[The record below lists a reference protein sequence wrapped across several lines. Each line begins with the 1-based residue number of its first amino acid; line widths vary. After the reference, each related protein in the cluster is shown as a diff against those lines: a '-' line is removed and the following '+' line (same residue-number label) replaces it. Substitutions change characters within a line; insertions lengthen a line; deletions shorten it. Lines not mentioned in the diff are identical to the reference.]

1 MQCSCARCFS
11 AISSFQQ
18 FFLKMKDSKWTEFW
32 GISLRNIY
40 GVFSLMEGLGRKYE
54 KRRHGLSARFSFLVL
69 MLFAEKEKVS

>member
-1 MQCSCARCFS
+1 MDRILGHIS
-11 AISSFQQ
+11 A
-18 FFLKMKDSKWTEFW
+18 KY
-32 GISLRNIY
+32 IY